1 MCIRDSHCAPDHQ
14 TDDGGDGDGGVHVAG
29 GALESLSANWQ
40 SLLLISDLGH
50 RLLNGL
56 VHLVAELAE
65 ALVVFGLFG
74 LNLFERG
81 QIFLTDQVGLLLE
94 CCVGAL

>member
-1 MCIRDSHCAPDHQ
+1 
-14 TDDGGDGDGGVHVAG
+14 
-29 GALESLSANWQ
+29 
-40 SLLLISDLGH
+40 LISDLGH

-81 QIFLTDQVGLLLE
+81 QIFLTD
-94 CCVGAL
+94 